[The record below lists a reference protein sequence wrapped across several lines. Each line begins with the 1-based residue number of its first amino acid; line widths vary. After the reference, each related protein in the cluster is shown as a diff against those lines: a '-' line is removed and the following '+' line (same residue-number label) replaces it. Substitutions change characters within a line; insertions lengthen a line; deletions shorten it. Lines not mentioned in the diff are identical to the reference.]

1 MELNASNLSN
11 TIDRSLIT
19 YYSEQ
24 GTVSKGT
31 LDDEPDGF
39 YVYSLPSQDLLY
51 DSYDSIQEQIHSR
64 LIDLDNLIIERLFGN
79 QSIYYSII
87 RFCPIAISEGG
98 FSPEMTFDRN
108 SFADYVKRFSFEE
121 ARRLIYL
128 DDLRYLTDSF
138 GETYDQAVG
147 SLRMAFCALGEIEP
161 IGDISDG
168 VFKVSSPKG

>member
-128 DDLRYLTDSF
+128 DDLRYLTDS
-138 GETYDQAVG
+138 GSVEKVG
-147 SLRMAFCALGEIEP
+147 VEP
-161 IGDISDG
+161 H
-168 VFKVSSPKG
+168 PKRVGPAS